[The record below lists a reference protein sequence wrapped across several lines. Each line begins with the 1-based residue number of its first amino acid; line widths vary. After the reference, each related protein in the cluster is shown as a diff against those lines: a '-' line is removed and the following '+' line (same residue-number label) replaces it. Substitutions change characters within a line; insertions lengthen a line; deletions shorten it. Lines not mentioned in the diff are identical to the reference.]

1 MKLNW
6 KDITMNSK
14 PAPKVYLKRDQSTV
28 RTRINLTVADYKAF
42 EEFKDRYE
50 QRYGLRPSNSVLTS
64 IALEALRKETRNGHL
79 PSHPALYASE

>member
-1 MKLNW
+1 
-6 KDITMNSK
+6 MNSK

-28 RTRINLTVADYKAF
+28 RTRLNLTVADYKSL

-64 IALEALRKETRNGHL
+64 IALEALRCATSGGHL